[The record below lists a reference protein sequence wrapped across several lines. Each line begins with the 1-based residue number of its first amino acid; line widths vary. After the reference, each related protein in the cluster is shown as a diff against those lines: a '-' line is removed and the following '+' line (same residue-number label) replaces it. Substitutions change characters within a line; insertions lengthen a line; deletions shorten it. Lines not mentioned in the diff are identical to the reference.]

1 MASKKHSN
9 KSSHKNNQQGNEFNG
24 LKTYKRLLGYT
35 LPFWLPLAIAVI
47 ANIAYSSIDAW
58 LVHFLQ
64 PLLNKGFIAQ
74 DAIFIRWLPVI
85 VIGIFVVRAGANI
98 SSSFFMTYVARS
110 VVMVFRQHIFGH
122 YQKMPASVYD
132 KSKSGHLLSAII
144 FNVEQVANASADAL
158 TTFLQSIVLIIGLLV
173 VMFNIS
179 WKLTL
184 VYFATI
190 PVLVGVMFLVN
201 KHMRRLSVRIQE
213 SMGHITSTA
222 EENIDGYKVI
232 RTFGGQDYET
242 ERFNKTVILNRS
254 RELKIAIVKALST
267 SLAQLIAAGALAIII
282 TIATSNTMENLSA
295 GAFTSL
301 VAAMLAILKPI
312 KDLTNVNG
320 KIQRGLAAANTIFD
334 VLDSPEETDAGEL
347 VKPSVNGD
355 IRIKN
360 LNFAYAEQHGA
371 VLKNINLE
379 INSGEI
385 VALVGRSGS
394 GKSTLANLL
403 MRFYEY
409 SDGEISLDQADILEY
424 KLREYREH
432 FAYVSQQVVLFN
444 DTVANNIAYG
454 IARENT
460 TREQIIAAAK
470 TAHAEEFISKMEDG
484 FDSIVGDDGVLLSG
498 GQRQR
503 IALARAIL
511 KKSPILVLDEATSA
525 LDTESERYIQDALDK
540 LMHQCTTIVIAHRL
554 STIKEADKI
563 VVMDSGEIVEIGKH
577 EELLAKQGYY
587 AKLHDMQFKEE

>member
-1 MASKKHSN
+1 MQD
-9 KSSHKNNQQGNEFNG
+9 NQFNG
-24 LKTYKRLLGYT
+24 FKTYKRLLGYA
-35 LPFWLPLAIAVI
+35 LPFWLPFFIAII
-47 ANIAYSSIDAW
+47 ANIAYSGIDAW

-74 DAIFIRWLPVI
+74 DAMFIKWLPMI
-85 VIGIFVVRAGANI
+85 VVGVFIVRASANI
-98 SSSFFMTYVARS
+98 GSTFFMTYVARS
-110 VVMVFRQHIFGH
+110 IIMVFRQHIFMH
-122 YQKMPASVYD
+122 YQKMPARVYD
-132 KSKSGHLLSAII
+132 KSNSGHLLSAII
-144 FNVEQVANASADAL
+144 FNVEQVANASTDAL
-158 TTFLQSIVLIIGLLV
+158 TTFLQSIVLVIGLLT

-184 VYFATI
+184 IYFATI
-190 PVLVGVMFLVN
+190 PVLLGIMYFVN
-201 KHMRRLSVRIQE
+201 KHMRRVSISIQE

-232 RTFGGQDYET
+232 RTFGGQDYEAK
-242 ERFNKTVILNRS
+242 RFNKAVLVNRA
-254 RELKIAIVKALST
+254 RELKIAVVKALST
-267 SLAQLIAAGALAIII
+267 SVTQLIGAITLAIII
-282 TIATSNTMENLSA
+282 TVATSNTMEHLSA
-295 GAFTSL
+295 GEFTSL

-312 KDLTNVNG
+312 KDLSNVNG
-320 KIQRGLAAANTIFD
+320 KIQRGLAAAHTIFQ
-334 VLDSPEETDAGEL
+334 VLDSPQEVDNGQL
-347 VKPSVNGD
+347 VKTHINGD
-355 IRIKN
+355 ISIKN
-360 LNFAYAEQHGA
+360 LSFAYEQQQGL

-379 INSGEI
+379 IKSGEI
-385 VALVGRSGS
+385 IALVGRSGS
-394 GKSTLANLL
+394 GKSSLANLL
-403 MRFYEY
+403 MRFYDY
-409 SDGEISLDQADILEY
+409 SGYSEGEIRLDQENILNY

-454 IARENT
+454 VAREKS
-460 TREQIIAAAK
+460 TREEIVAAAK
-470 TAHAEEFISKMEDG
+470 AAHADEFIGKMEEG

-563 VVMDSGEIVEIGKH
+563 VVMDHGEIVEIGKH
-577 EELLAKQGYY
+577 DELLNKQGYY
-587 AKLHDMQFKEE
+587 AKLHAMQFKEE